1 MRKNIPVFIIIFLV
15 YLSGKAQRPE
25 DLLNNWSARSPIE
38 KVYLHFD
45 RDNYLAGETIW
56 FKSYL
61 YSDFL
66 PDTIS
71 TTLFV
76 ELFNENSVM
85 VSRKI
90 LPVFLGSAG
99 GQFELG
105 DTLKTGRYI
114 IRAYSSTMLNQDEGF
129 IYKRSIL
136 VTGKKNSQANMLKQN
151 AKAIRIEFFPEAGNF
166 IDGMLNTIAFKAT
179 DENGLPVNVKGTV
192 KNEKDETITELS
204 SYHDGMGMF
213 DINSKTGSRYYVQ
226 LNEDINH
233 KKYYLPETSDKG
245 IVLRVMP
252 DPQGKYYEIFQKT
265 GDPAFEAAY
274 MIGQMQHHVV
284 FKKDFTK
291 LSDWM
296 TGLID
301 IKKLNS
307 GILQVTVFNKDG
319 IPLAERLSFIDNKD
333 YIQPAELTEDTLSF
347 SERGKNIFTLSLKDT
362 VLGSFSVAIT
372 DPDYNISQMREE
384 NIFSR
389 LLLTSDLKGYIHNP
403 AWYFTN
409 ISDSVVNAL
418 DLVMMTNGWRRFKW
432 AELIK
437 NGVTAKNYQDAGY
450 ITLTGKANIRDTR
463 KPFAGKEM
471 VVMISPADSSGHSMQ
486 LVNTDEFGGFKMD
499 SLIFFDKARIL
510 FSDTRGRKSSFI
522 EVKLSDD
529 SLDKK
534 YVLPVIDGNDLAPVK
549 NNDSVRQSK
558 LGYDYDAILRANG
571 LLLEGITVKSRK
583 KSPVQE
589 LEEKYA
595 SGLFSGFSEKTID
608 LVNTNEV
615 VTQQNIF
622 LYLQSRVPGL
632 QVQVNGLNYQVYYRQ
647 TRSLMGG
654 FIPMTLYLDEMLVD
668 ADFISPIPASQI
680 AMVKVFSSFVG
691 AAGNGAGGVL
701 AVYTKKGSDFIGSAY
716 SPADRVNYNGYSVIK
731 EFYSPDYS
739 VKTNDKGADH
749 RITLHWQPDIFINSV
764 NPKIPVRFYNNDRTK
779 NYKIVVEGIT
789 WNGKMVMIEK
799 IISAAGKRPF

>member
-1 MRKNIPVFIIIFLV
+1 
-15 YLSGKAQRPE
+15 
-25 DLLNNWSARSPIE
+25 
-38 KVYLHFD
+38 
-45 RDNYLAGETIW
+45 
-56 FKSYL
+56 
-61 YSDFL
+61 
-66 PDTIS
+66 
-71 TTLFV
+71 
-76 ELFNENSVM
+76 
-85 VSRKI
+85 
-90 LPVFLGSAG
+90 
-99 GQFELG
+99 
-105 DTLKTGRYI
+105 
-114 IRAYSSTMLNQDEGF
+114 
-129 IYKRSIL
+129 
-136 VTGKKNSQANMLKQN
+136 
-151 AKAIRIEFFPEAGNF
+151 
-166 IDGMLNTIAFKAT
+166 
-179 DENGLPVNVKGTV
+179 
-192 KNEKDETITELS
+192 
-204 SYHDGMGMF
+204 
-213 DINSKTGSRYYVQ
+213 
-226 LNEDINH
+226 
-233 KKYYLPETSDKG
+233 
-245 IVLRVMP
+245 
-252 DPQGKYYEIFQKT
+252 
-265 GDPAFEAAY
+265 
-274 MIGQMQHHVV
+274 
-284 FKKDFTK
+284 
-291 LSDWM
+291 M